1 MTIQDI
7 FISNAV
13 ETFAFLSKRVFEEK
27 NSWISI
33 IDEKLNRTKLKLRL
47 MLQIGNPH
55 NGQCP

>member
-27 NSWISI
+27 IVGFPSSMKN
-33 IDEKLNRTKLKLRL
+33 LT
-47 MLQIGNPH
+47 
-55 NGQCP
+55 GQN

>member
-13 ETFAFLSKRVFEEK
+13 EAFAFLSKRGFEEK